1 MAKKKFETS
10 KEILQMVKGF
20 FPKFTD
26 IFDEETFII
35 FFFAVT
41 VLAIVGA
48 IIAAK
53 YFKIT
58 ISDGNSQQKH
68 KKF

>member
-1 MAKKKFETS
+1 MAKKGKAS
-10 KEILQMVKGF
+10 QQILQTMKGF
-20 FPKFTD
+20 IPKFTD
-26 IFDEETFII
+26 IFDEESFII
-35 FFFAVT
+35 FFFALT

-58 ISDGNSQQKH
+58 ISDGNDKQKA
-68 KKF
+68 KKS